1 MAAPSNP
8 TTFPSLFNFAVP
20 EQSGATFTPM
30 TYSQWG
36 EPVEHDGMVTYNE
49 PFVPGTRELM
59 YLIQTKQ
66 YDTALFQ
73 AADNKPDGM
82 PGALMRQAVYLN
94 RQQGV
99 IETVVQDYERHIEQ
113 MTKVVESYRK
123 WKAANS
129 SHLVNVVTRL
139 APQQLVMQGP
149 VTVPHSSSQR
159 PLPPAL
165 TIPWLAAVSFS
176 DSIRFPG
183 RRSVPENPD
192 DADPNTF

>member
-8 TTFPSLFNFAVP
+8 TTFPDLFNFAAP

-36 EPVEHDGMVTYNE
+36 EPVEHDGLITYNE

-59 YLIQTKQ
+59 YLVQTKQ

-73 AADNKPDGM
+73 AADNVPDGM

-99 IETVVQDYERHIEQ
+99 IETVIQDYERHVEQ
-113 MTKVVESYRK
+113 MTKVVESYKK

-149 VTVPHSSSQR
+149 VTFPSQIALDSLDDEMSQKTQMM
-159 PLPPAL
+159 PTQTPFAFLGAELSQEVIPP
-165 TIPWLAAVSFS
+165 T
-176 DSIRFPG
+176 
-183 RRSVPENPD
+183 PE
-192 DADPNTF
+192 TLL

>member
-1 MAAPSNP
+1 MI
-8 TTFPSLFNFAVP
+8 
-20 EQSGATFTPM
+20 
-30 TYSQWG
+30 
-36 EPVEHDGMVTYNE
+36 TYNE

-73 AADNKPDGM
+73 AADNVPDGM

-99 IETVVQDYERHIEQ
+99 IETVIQDYERHVEQ
-113 MTKVVESYRK
+113 MTKVVESYKK

-139 APQQLVMQGP
+139 APQQLVIQGP
-149 VTVPHSSSQR
+149 VTFPFQI
-159 PLPPAL
+159 A
-165 TIPWLAAVSFS
+165 S
-176 DSIRFPG
+176 DSLDDEVSQKTQMMQTQTPIEFMGAELNPEVLVQFPSSPNDPDSPPPLLHLEQTNRF
-183 RRSVPENPD
+183 N
-192 DADPNTF
+192 